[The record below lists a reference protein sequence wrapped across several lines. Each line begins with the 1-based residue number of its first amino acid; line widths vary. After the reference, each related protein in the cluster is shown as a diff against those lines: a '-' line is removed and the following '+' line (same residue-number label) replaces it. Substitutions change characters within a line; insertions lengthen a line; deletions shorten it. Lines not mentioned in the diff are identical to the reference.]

1 MKKFTP
7 AEAEYLEKLGVF
19 QELETVLKSGDY
31 RKILHPEEKDR
42 SMPRPRPEKSQ
53 SDLELMPP
61 PAKIMNKPPVEDED
75 NAIQDLLEDIRGS
88 FERQFDDEF
97 NDLHSNEAPSSTSN
111 PNSSGNSRA
120 SSPFANINIGP
131 TFSMSDGAVL
141 EDLAASAE
149 DLLASSPDE
158 MLLEG
163 FTMSQEVFDNFLEAA
178 AHPGTSHDPN
188 FDYSAHP
195 DPNQP
200 F

>member
-1 MKKFTP
+1 MDSCIV
-7 AEAEYLEKLGVF
+7 LDGVRF
-19 QELETVLKSGDY
+19 EIY
-31 RKILHPEEKDR
+31 RKNVMETLG
-42 SMPRPRPEKSQ
+42 
-53 SDLELMPP
+53 L
-61 PAKIMNKPPVEDED
+61 
-75 NAIQDLLEDIRGS
+75 
-88 FERQFDDEF
+88 
-97 NDLHSNEAPSSTSN
+97 
-111 PNSSGNSRA
+111 
-120 SSPFANINIGP
+120 

-163 FTMSQEVFDNFLEAA
+163 YTMSQEVFDNFLEAA

-195 DPNQP
+195 DPNQHQP